1 MIHIFDKVYL
11 TYAEMTVGPS
21 AIERMAET
29 YIQVIDKNLIHID
42 HHHYNKNR
50 IAYTKS
56 IQELLTQFES
66 DYSFFEYINNELTNS
81 STNKIIIY
89 ADEKSF
95 NEFLIRWWRG
105 IFPNLTIKS
114 LYSLYSSYADSE
126 ILQISEFSNYI
137 NIAADS
143 ANIPFKYFS
152 KIYWEKS
159 IQEIE
164 GLYNLYPPFE
174 VPDSVLIKSSLEF
187 QIFNFKMFPS
197 HDHSRLLLL
206 IDTLYKK
213 TFMAEICGAKRM
225 IERCLPFLISEIEE
239 HKKIYTLAPKR
250 MVEIIET
257 SSSLKF
263 ILDDKIKESK
273 DSFDY
278 LTSNYNLIEFSNNI
292 IELDIILNKKLN
304 ISRESLFQDNPC
316 LAYFITNSR
325 HPELELLINSE
336 YNGTSVHNILK
347 KMIQTNKVNPY
358 LLPGFYNLKQSL
370 LEDDQSFCTEFTL
383 GVYNE

>member
-159 IQEIE
+159 IQ
-164 GLYNLYPPFE
+164 
-174 VPDSVLIKSSLEF
+174 D
-187 QIFNFKMFPS
+187 
-197 HDHSRLLLL
+197 
-206 IDTLYKK
+206 
-213 TFMAEICGAKRM
+213 
-225 IERCLPFLISEIEE
+225 FLC
-239 HKKIYTLAPKR
+239 R
-250 MVEIIET
+250 
-257 SSSLKF
+257 
-263 ILDDKIKESK
+263 
-273 DSFDY
+273 
-278 LTSNYNLIEFSNNI
+278 
-292 IELDIILNKKLN
+292 
-304 ISRESLFQDNPC
+304 
-316 LAYFITNSR
+316 
-325 HPELELLINSE
+325 
-336 YNGTSVHNILK
+336 
-347 KMIQTNKVNPY
+347 
-358 LLPGFYNLKQSL
+358 
-370 LEDDQSFCTEFTL
+370 
-383 GVYNE
+383 